1 MTRHAQLLASVLL
14 ALTAPVALSQ
24 TVVSGVANHG
34 MAGLLETPWA
44 YAQPDGTLSISLS
57 NALPYVTLATSAQ
70 VLPWFWFGARY
81 TQVRDRPYNP
91 TTTNGTRYLDKGFDL
106 VFSPIRESR
115 FTPALSIGLLDIAGT
130 GIFGS
135 EYVVASKSIS
145 MFSFSMGLGW
155 GRMGSAGDLNNPL
168 GTISSSFSEPRERFN
183 EETDQGGN
191 LFSGNWFSG
200 PDTSLFGSIAWHSPA
215 RRWQAFL
222 EYDGNIYDNGN
233 LNLQRDNEPA
243 AKRVA
248 SSTRINGGIRWRPGA
263 GTEITAGYIRG
274 NTATV
279 SIRLFGDLDRHKP
292 LPQPAALS
300 PRIKRRRD
308 QDDTDN
314 WTNALWDNGLWVAR
328 LESAAGGHAAQV
340 DAIYNRSDDFA
351 VDSLSIARLAF
362 DHYPELN
369 TLETRELRLG
379 MPLLQ
384 ATWNRDAVIG
394 QQRGAIS
401 RNELFNLANIRQAT
415 PCSSN
420 GCRGVA
426 GESREFLD
434 YPAIAYTVTPALRSN
449 IGSSGGFWL
458 SDLQL
463 KPGVRLQ
470 LASNLSL
477 STIAAIRLTGTL
489 DSAQSSDSSA
499 LPHVRSDLERYQ
511 SESGAIYLESLEA
524 NYFHKFSQRIYSK
537 LSIGILEEMYGGVF
551 TEAVWIPSR
560 SRLALGLD
568 LAWVQKRD
576 FNQLLSFREYS
587 VATGHISA
595 YWNTGLSGIQ
605 VKLSAGRYLARD
617 IGATLTLSRRFRSG
631 LEVGAYATKT
641 DVSAEEFGEGSFD
654 KGFFFY
660 IPLDGFEKGRSGD
673 TVQFK
678 YRFLTRDGGQQLEIN
693 RRLVPELGF
702 PSPR

>member
-1 MTRHAQLLASVLL
+1 MSQLV
-14 ALTAPVALSQ
+14 T
-24 TVVSGVANHG
+24 SGVANHG

-44 YAQPDGTLSISLS
+44 YAQPDGTLSVSLS

-106 VFSPIRESR
+106 VFSPIQEDR
-115 FTPALSIGLLDIAGT
+115 FIPALSIGLLDIAGT

-135 EYVVASKSIS
+135 EYVVASKSLS
-145 MFSFSMGLGW
+145 MFTVTIGLGW
-155 GRMGSAGDLNNPL
+155 GRMGSAGDLDNPL
-168 GTISSSFSEPRERFN
+168 GEISSSFSEPREKFN

-200 PDTSLFGSIAWHSPA
+200 PDTSLFGSLAWHSPA
-215 RRWQAFL
+215 RRWQAFI

-233 LNLQRDNEPA
+233 QNLQRDNEPA

-248 SSTRINGGIRWRPGA
+248 SSTRFNGGIRWRPST

-279 SIRLFGDLDRHKP
+279 SIRLFGDLDRYKP
-292 LPQPAALS
+292 NPEPAALS
-300 PRIKRRRD
+300 PRIRRRSE
-308 QDDTDN
+308 QDSTNN
-314 WTNALWDNGLWVAR
+314 WVDALWNEGLWVSRMASVADGD
-328 LESAAGGHAAQV
+328 SALV
-340 DAIYNRSDDFA
+340 DAIYNRSSNFA
-351 VDSLSIARLAF
+351 VDSLSIARLTF
-362 DHYPELN
+362 DRFPDLN

-384 ATWNRDAVIG
+384 ASWNRKMVDA
-394 QQRGAIS
+394 QQDGNIS
-401 RNELFNLANIRQAT
+401 RKELFDLANIRQAPT
-415 PCSSN
+415 CNSERCAYPVS
-420 GCRGVA
+420 
-426 GESREFLD
+426 ESRDYLK

-458 SDLQL
+458 SDFQL
-463 KPGVRLQ
+463 KPGMRVQ
-470 LASNLSL
+470 LSSNISL
-477 STIAAIRLTGTL
+477 STIAAIRLAGTL
-489 DSAQSSDSSA
+489 DSAQSTDSSS

-524 NYFHKFSQRIYSK
+524 NYFHKFSQRVYSK
-537 LSIGILEEMYGGVF
+537 LSVGILEEMYGGVF
-551 TEAVWIPSR
+551 TEAVWIPFR
-560 SRLALGLD
+560 SRLALGAEA
-568 LAWVQKRD
+568 AWVQKRD
-576 FNQLLSFREYS
+576 FNQMFDFREYS

-605 VKLSAGRYLARD
+605 AKLSAGRYLAKD
-617 IGATLTLSRRFRSG
+617 IGATLTLSRRFASG

-641 DVSAEEFGEGSFD
+641 NVSAEEFGEGSFD

-660 IPLDGFEKGRSGD
+660 IPLDVFSKGRTGD
-673 TVQFK
+673 TIQFK
-678 YRFLTRDGGQQLEIN
+678 YRFLTRDGGQQLEVN
-693 RRLVPELGF
+693 RRLIPELGF
-702 PSPR
+702 PFER

>member
-1 MTRHAQLLASVLL
+1 MTKHAQLLAG
-14 ALTAPVALSQ
+14 ALISLTSFVALSQ

-44 YAQPDGTLSISLS
+44 YAQPDGTLSVSLS

-91 TTTNGTRYLDKGFDL
+91 TTTNGTHYLDKGFDL
-106 VFSPIRESR
+106 VFSPVLETR
-115 FTPALSIGLLDIAGT
+115 FLPALSVGLLDIAGT

-145 MFSFSMGLGW
+145 MFSVSMGLGW

-168 GTISSSFSEPRERFN
+168 GAVSSSFSEPRERFN
-183 EETDQGGN
+183 EEADQGGN

-200 PDTSLFGSIAWHSPA
+200 PDTSLFGSVVWHSPA
-215 RRWQAFL
+215 RRWQAFV

-248 SSTRINGGIRWRPGA
+248 SSSRFNSGLRWRPSA

-274 NTATV
+274 NTATL

-292 LPQPAALS
+292 APQPVALS
-300 PRIKRRRD
+300 PRIKRRSK
-308 QDDTDN
+308 QDDIDS
-314 WTNALWDNGLWVAR
+314 WSDALWSNGLWISR
-328 LESAAGGHAAQV
+328 IESSADGQSALI
-340 DAIYNRSDDFA
+340 DAIYNRSGDFA
-351 VDSLSIARLAF
+351 VDSLSIARLTF
-362 DHYPELN
+362 DRFPMLN
-369 TLETRELRLG
+369 TLDTRELRLG

-384 ATWNRDAVIG
+384 ASWSRDSVTDEQSG
-394 QQRGAIS
+394 VIS
-401 RNELFNLANIRQAT
+401 RAELFKQSRIRQA
-415 PCSSN
+415 PACSSE
-420 GCRGVA
+420 GCLKSTA
-426 GESREFLD
+426 ETREFLK
-434 YPAIAYTVTPALRSN
+434 YPALAYTVTPSLRSN

-470 LASNLSL
+470 LAPNLSV
-477 STIAAIRLTGTL
+477 STIAAIRLAGTL

-511 SESGAIYLESLEA
+511 SESGTLYLESLEA
-524 NYFHKFSQRIYSK
+524 NYFRKLSQRIYGK
-537 LSIGILEEMYGGVF
+537 LSVGILEEMYGGVF
-551 TEAVWIPSR
+551 TEALWVPIPSR
-560 SRLALGLD
+560 VALGLD

-576 FNQLLSFREYS
+576 FDQLFSFRDYS
-587 VATGHISA
+587 VATGHLSA
-595 YWNTGLSGIQ
+595 YWNTGFSGIQ
-605 VKLSAGRYLARD
+605 LKLSAGRYLAKD
-617 IGATLTLSRRFRSG
+617 IGATLTLSRQFASG

-641 DVSAEEFGEGSFD
+641 DVSAEDFGEGSFD

-660 IPLDGFEKGRSGD
+660 IPLESLNKGRAGD
-673 TVQFK
+673 TIQFK
-678 YRFLTRDGGQQLEIN
+678 YRFLTRDGGQQLEVN
-693 RRLVPELGF
+693 RRLAPELGF
-702 PSPR
+702 PFTQ